1 MALSQDLSDE
11 ALQALSVS
19 GSSEAE
25 ELLIR
30 RYTRVVRALCR
41 PYSLAGMDSEDLI
54 QEGMLGLLSALR
66 SYAPDG
72 GASFKTFAKI
82 CIRRCLI
89 SSVRRSAAKKNVSLD
104 DCISLETAL
113 FDENQSPKAYGLRDD
128 SLRRPEELVI
138 GKEESQKLFRNVF
151 AMLTKNEQQV
161 LHLYLSGMSYR
172 EIAEVTKKTEKAV
185 DNTIQRIKQKVARL
199 LQRSNGDYSLG

>member
-1 MALSQDLSDE
+1 MALSQDLRDE
-11 ALQALSVS
+11 SLQSLSLS

-30 RYTRVVRALCR
+30 RYTRVVRALSR
-41 PYSLAGMDSEDLI
+41 PYTLAGADSEDLI
-54 QEGMLGLLSALR
+54 QEGMLGLLSAIR
-66 SYAPDG
+66 SYSPTG
-72 GASFKTFAKI
+72 GASFKTYARL

-89 SSVRRSAAKKNVSLD
+89 SAVRRSTAKKNVSLD
-104 DCISLETAL
+104 DCLSLESAL

-151 AMLTKNEQQV
+151 AMLTKNEQRV

-172 EIAEVTKKTEKAV
+172 EIAESIQITEKAV
-185 DNTIQRIKQKVARL
+185 DNTIQRIKRKVSRL
-199 LQRSNGDYSLG
+199 LQNTNGDYSLG